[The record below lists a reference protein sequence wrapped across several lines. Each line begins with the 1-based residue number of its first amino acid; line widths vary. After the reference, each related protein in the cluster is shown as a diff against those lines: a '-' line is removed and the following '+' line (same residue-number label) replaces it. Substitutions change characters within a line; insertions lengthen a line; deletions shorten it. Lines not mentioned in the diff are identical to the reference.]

1 MDRLTSTQ
9 DREETR
15 YDPPDVESSTF
26 ADGSVN
32 WLGVR
37 EDCFVRFL
45 IETVVVGIGI
55 GIGVA
60 TLILLTDM
68 FGLST
73 LMRGQSMHLPPIAF
87 ILGGAMV
94 STPLSLALAVGLTA
108 REK

>member
-1 MDRLTSTQ
+1 M
-9 DREETR
+9 TR
-15 YDPPDVESSTF
+15 PMTTAQLSLMAAPI
-26 ADGSVN
+26 GRQH
-32 WLGVR
+32 R
-37 EDCFVRFL
+37 EDSFVRFL

-73 LMRGQSMHLPPIAF
+73 LMLGQSDALATAFAF

-94 STPLSLALAVGLTA
+94 STPLSLAVAVGLTA